1 MNRYLIAGL
10 AGAIALVLAVNTGL
24 ADRLFNVDGRT
35 TGTAGLST
43 EGDSE
48 LGAVGGAGRLVQRQ
62 DSATA
67 SAGQNTGGNT
77 GNTGS
82 TGSTGNTGNTNAS
95 GGTTTGGTTGQAT
108 TPPASTQPPANLE
121 AIPAL
126 W

>member
-24 ADRLFNVDGRT
+24 ADRLFNVNGRT

-43 EGDSE
+43 GGSGE
-48 LGAVGGAGRLVQRQ
+48 LGPVEGAGRLVQRQ
-62 DSATA
+62 DTSTA
-67 SAGQNTGGNT
+67 SAGQNTGNSNGSGNTTAGGSNTSGSGGQT
-77 GNTGS
+77 GNTG
-82 TGSTGNTGNTNAS
+82 GSQT
-95 GGTTTGGTTGQAT
+95 T
-108 TPPASTQPPANLE
+108 TPPTSTQPPANLE